1 MIAADAFLLDD
12 AGIDA
17 VATSSGNGG
26 VVDIRGTQLTIQ
38 NNATINVSAR
48 AGQGDAGRISL
59 TAETIDVNQ
68 ARILTTTES
77 SGAGG
82 LVNITTDQFSISNG
96 AAISSNSQGAGAGG
110 SVMIAADE
118 FLQDDARIEAVA
130 TSSGNGGV
138 VDISGT
144 QITLQKNATI
154 NVSARAGQG
163 DAGRINLAAENL
175 FINNGQLSSDT
186 TGEGLGGN
194 IDLSGSLIRLT
205 DEAQVSSSA
214 SGLAN
219 AGNINIDATNRF
231 DLIASSIQSEALNS
245 GGGSINITAI
255 QRIEIDNSIVSASA
269 SGLTRGDDGGN
280 ISIDPILFTLRQSSI
295 IAQANVGD
303 GGNITLAATNFIAD
317 TQTLISASSRQGID
331 GSVAIESPNQAVN
344 PVQAILDTGFLQ
356 LPEFVNKL
364 CARESA
370 DQRSYLVVEN
380 MNPLRRDP
388 NDYLPIFNESTV
400 PTHMNAVSMAVANAD
415 CRAI

>member
-1 MIAADAFLLDD
+1 VTIVAGEFLINNSSIDAF
-12 AGIDA
+12 
-17 VATSSGNGG
+17 V
-26 VVDIRGTQLTIQ
+26 
-38 NNATINVSAR
+38 R
-48 AGQGDAGRISL
+48 AGGD
-59 TAETIDVNQ
+59 
-68 ARILTTTES
+68 
-77 SGAGG
+77 
-82 LVNITTDQFSISNG
+82 
-96 AAISSNSQGAGAGG
+96 
-110 SVMIAADE
+110 
-118 FLQDDARIEAVA
+118 
-130 TSSGNGGV
+130 GGV

-144 QITLQKNATI
+144 QLNIENKSAI
-154 NVSARAGQG
+154 NVSALAGQG
-163 DAGRINLAAENL
+163 DAGRINLTAENL
-175 FINNGQLSSDT
+175 FINNAQLSSDT

-194 IDLSGSLIRLT
+194 INLSGSLIRLT
-205 DEAQVSSSA
+205 DQALVSSSA

-231 DLIASSIQSEALNS
+231 DLIESSIQSEALNS
-245 GGGSINITAI
+245 GGGSINITTI
-255 QRIEIDNSIVSASA
+255 QRIEIDNSILSASA
-269 SGLTRGDDGGN
+269 SGLTSGDDGGN

-303 GGNITLAATNFIAD
+303 GGNITLAARNFIVD

-370 DQRSYLVVEN
+370 DQRSYLMVEN

-400 PTHMNAVSMAVANAD
+400 PTNMNALSMAVTNAD
-415 CRAI
+415 CRAT